1 MVLVKLMAKDGAH
14 YPTKQFSENFD
25 RIFRT
30 KKKAE
35 KKHGKDRR
43 A

>member
-1 MVLVKLMAKDGAH
+1 MAKDGAH

-25 RIFRT
+25 KIFRT
-30 KKKAE
+30 KKKTE
-35 KKHGKDRR
+35 KKNGRNRR